1 MISKYVRIY
10 QIYGGFW
17 LLLETVVNYTTK
29 KESKFEKF
37 KEVVLDFLKSRFG
50 IDVICL
56 VAIIID
62 LYVTSQL
69 TIFLRL
75 LLFIKVPDFFDKVE
89 KL

>member
-1 MISKYVRIY
+1 MISKDVRIY